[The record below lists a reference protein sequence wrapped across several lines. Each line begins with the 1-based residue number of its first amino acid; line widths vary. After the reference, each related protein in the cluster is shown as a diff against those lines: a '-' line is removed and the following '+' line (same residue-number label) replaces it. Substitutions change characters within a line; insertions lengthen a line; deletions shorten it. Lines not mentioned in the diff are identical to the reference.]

1 MPATPKL
8 NEIIFYKKRNFISL
22 GVVCEISG
30 DKFTVIT
37 EEGKQLILDSEQIVY
52 CSKIDSLKI
61 GNSSD
66 IKLELRSLRKE
77 LDTQRQSVDLKT
89 AWECIYDPKTKSGFK
104 LSDILDLYFNDRS
117 NYKKILLF
125 VWAIQRDETYFKKQD
140 DLIYLN
146 SLEEIQTV
154 IKRKQEAEKKAS
166 EKKAAI
172 KWITDLIDG
181 SIDLQDDDT
190 NKFLKYLE
198 LIKGYAIYID
208 KYESLKEAKS
218 LLNEVGLKDE
228 IAALEFL
235 INIGLWDKNEDP
247 LFKRFGIK
255 HTYPQKVISE
265 SSKLICKDIS
275 YDRFLD
281 ITKLELFSIDDENT
295 KDMDD
300 ALSVELLDDK
310 TRIGVHISNVT
321 SVIESSSYLD
331 KEALKRGETIYLAE
345 GNISMFPSEVVDK
358 LLTLSEKNI
367 RKAVSLFVTFDADFN
382 ISNYE
387 FIQTKIKVKRNISY
401 KEANETYLNS
411 EQGKRLLEIGKVL
424 REKRIKNG
432 AVILQLPTMK
442 ISVSEDTVTSV
453 SKYSMTTDSH
463 NAVAEFMI
471 LLNNLAGRYFAENKI
486 PAIFRSQIENTSEDI
501 NSLDRESDLFPTQ
514 VIKFLRP
521 TKITTIA
528 EPHKFLGIDAYV
540 QISSPIRRYLDLVLQ
555 RQLISCLDGTGPI
568 YSNTALEKIYSQT
581 EMAVKEKRV
590 IEKSR
595 ERYWVLKYLS
605 DNKISELQGVIS
617 SVRDKRV
624 TVYVPEYLLD
634 LPIAVSSDTQLEVGN
649 KAKLFINK
657 IDLNRRKISAS
668 FIN

>member
-22 GVVCEISG
+22 GVMCEISG

-37 EEGKQLILDSEQIVY
+37 EEGMQLILDSEQLVY

-61 GNSSD
+61 GNSSE

-89 AWECIYDPKTKSGFK
+89 AWECLYDPKAKSGFK
-104 LSDILDLYFNDRS
+104 LNDILDLYFNDRS
-117 NYKKILLF
+117 NYNKILLF

-140 DLIYLN
+140 SLIYLN

-154 IKRKQEAEKKAS
+154 IKRKEEAEKKAS
-166 EKKAAI
+166 EKNAAI
-172 KWITDLIDG
+172 KWIKNLIDG
-181 SIDLQDDDT
+181 SSEADNDDV
-190 NKFLKYLE
+190 NKYPKYIE
-198 LIKGYAIYID
+198 LIKGFAIFID
-208 KYESLKEAKS
+208 KYESLKEAK
-218 LLNEVGLKDE
+218 LRLNEVGVKDE

-247 LFKRFGIK
+247 VFKRFAIK
-255 HTYPQKVISE
+255 KTYSQKVISE
-265 SSKLICKDIS
+265 SSELICKDIS

-300 ALSVELLDDK
+300 ALSVELLNDK

-387 FIQTKIKVKRNISY
+387 FVQTKIKVKRNISY
-401 KEANETYLNS
+401 KEANESFLKS
-411 EQGKRLLEIGKVL
+411 QQGVRLLEISRAL
-424 REKRIKNG
+424 REKRVKNG

-442 ISVSEDTVTSV
+442 IIVDDGNVNSI

-463 NAVAEFMI
+463 NVIAEFMV

-581 EMAVKEKRV
+581 EMAVKEKRL

-605 DNKISELQGVIS
+605 DNKISELQGIIS
-617 SVRDKRV
+617 LVRDKRV
-624 TVYVPEYLLD
+624 TVYIPEYLLD
-634 LPIAVSSDTQLEVGN
+634 LPIALSSDSQLEVGN

>member
-1 MPATPKL
+1 MSLTPKL
-8 NEIIFYKKRNFISL
+8 NEILFYKKRNFISL
-22 GVVCEISG
+22 GVVNEISG
-30 DKFTVIT
+30 DKFKVIT
-37 EEGKQLILDSEQIVY
+37 EEGKQLIIESDQVVY
-52 CSKIDSLKI
+52 CSKIDSEKI
-61 GNSSD
+61 GNHSD

-77 LDTQRQSVDLKT
+77 LDLQRESIDLKT
-89 AWECIYDPKTKSGFK
+89 AWECLYDPQAKSGFK
-104 LSDILDLYFNDRS
+104 LHDILDLYFNDGS
-117 NYKKILLF
+117 KYKKILLF
-125 VWAIQRDETYFKKQD
+125 VWALVRDETYFKKQD
-140 DLIYLN
+140 GLIYLN
-146 SLEEIQTV
+146 SLEEIQIV
-154 IKRKQEAEKKAS
+154 IKRKEEVEKKAS
-166 EKKAAI
+166 EKNAAI
-172 KWITDLIDG
+172 KWIKNLIDG
-181 SIDLQDDDT
+181 SSEADNDDV
-190 NKFLKYLE
+190 NKYPKYIE
-198 LIKGYAIYID
+198 LIKGFAIFID
-208 KYESLKEAKS
+208 KYEKLKEAKS

-247 LFKRFGIK
+247 VFKRFGIK
-255 HTYPQKVISE
+255 KTYPQKVLTE
-265 SSKLICKDIS
+265 SNEFIRKDIS
-275 YDRFLD
+275 YDRLLD
-281 ITKLELFSIDDENT
+281 ITILELFSIDDENT
-295 KDMDD
+295 KDIDD
-300 ALSVELLDDK
+300 ALSVELLDNK
-310 TRIGVHISNVT
+310 TRIGVHISNVG

-331 KEALKRGETIYLAE
+331 KEALKRGETIYLPE
-345 GNISMFPSEVVDK
+345 GNITMFPSEVVDK

-367 RKAVSLFVTFDADFN
+367 RKAVSLFVTFDTDFN

-387 FIQTKIKVKRNISY
+387 FIQTKINVKRNISY
-401 KEANETYLNS
+401 EEANESFLKS
-411 EQGKRLLEIGKVL
+411 QQGKRLLEIAKVL

-442 ISVSEDTVTSV
+442 IVVDEGNVNSI

-463 NAVAEFMI
+463 NIIAEFMI

-501 NSLDRESDLFPTQ
+501 NSLDRDNDLFPTQ

-568 YSNTALEKIYSQT
+568 YSNAALEKYYSQT
-581 EMAVKEKRV
+581 EMAVKEKRL

-595 ERYWVLKYLS
+595 ERYWVLKYLL
-605 DNKISELQGVIS
+605 DNNINELDGIIST
-617 SVRDKRV
+617 VRDRRIN
-624 TVYVPEYLLD
+624 VYIPEYLLD
-634 LPIAVSSDTQLEVGN
+634 LPLTPSSDSQLEVGN
-649 KAKLFINK
+649 KAKILINK

>member
-22 GVVCEISG
+22 GVMCEISG

-61 GNSSD
+61 GNSSE

-89 AWECIYDPKTKSGFK
+89 AWECLYDPKTISGFK
-104 LSDILDLYFNDRS
+104 LNDILDLYFNDRS
-117 NYKKILLF
+117 NYNKILLF

-154 IKRKQEAEKKAS
+154 IKRKEEAEKKAS

-190 NKFLKYLE
+190 NKFSKYLE

-208 KYESLKEAKS
+208 KYESLKEAKL
-218 LLNEVGLKDE
+218 LLNEVGIKDE

-247 LFKRFGIK
+247 VFKRFAIK
-255 HTYPQKVISE
+255 KTYSQKVISE
-265 SSKLICKDIS
+265 SSELICKDIS

-300 ALSVELLDDK
+300 ALSVELLNDK

-358 LLTLSEKNI
+358 LLTLSEKNM

-387 FIQTKIKVKRNISY
+387 FVQTKIKVKRNISY
-401 KEANETYLNS
+401 KEANESLLKS
-411 EQGKRLLEIGKVL
+411 QQGKRLLEIAKVL

-442 ISVSEDTVTSV
+442 ISVDDDTVKSV
-453 SKYSMTTDSH
+453 SIYSMTTDAH
-463 NAVAEFMI
+463 NIIAEFMI

-581 EMAVKEKRV
+581 EMAVKEKRL

-595 ERYWVLKYLS
+595 ERYWILKYLS
-605 DNKISELQGVIS
+605 DNKISELQGIIS
-617 SVRDKRV
+617 LVRDKRV
-624 TVYVPEYLLD
+624 TVYIPEYLLD
-634 LPIAVSSDTQLEVGN
+634 LPIALSSDSQLEVGN
-649 KAKLFINK
+649 KAKILINK

-668 FIN
+668 FIE

>member
-61 GNSSD
+61 GNSSE

-89 AWECIYDPKTKSGFK
+89 AWECLYDPKTKSGFK

-154 IKRKQEAEKKAS
+154 IKRKEEAEKKAS

-190 NKFLKYLE
+190 NKFSKYLE

-218 LLNEVGLKDE
+218 LLNEVGIKDE

-235 INIGLWDKNEDP
+235 INIGLWDNNEDP
-247 LFKRFGIK
+247 VFKRFAIK
-255 HTYPQKVISE
+255 KTYSQKVISE
-265 SSKLICKDIS
+265 SSELICKDIS

-321 SVIESSSYLD
+321 SVIESSSSLD

-401 KEANETYLNS
+401 KEANESFLKS
-411 EQGKRLLEIGKVL
+411 QQGVRLLEISRAL
-424 REKRIKNG
+424 REKRVKNG

-442 ISVSEDTVTSV
+442 ISVDDDTVKSV
-453 SKYSMTTDSH
+453 SKHSMTTDAH
-463 NAVAEFMI
+463 NIIAEFMI
-471 LLNNLAGRYFAENKI
+471 LLNNLTGRYFAENKI

-555 RQLISCLDGTGPI
+555 RQLISCLNGTGPI
-568 YSNTALEKIYSQT
+568 YSNAALEKIYSQT
-581 EMAVKEKRV
+581 EMAVKEKRL

-605 DNKISELQGVIS
+605 DNKICELQGIIS

-624 TVYVPEYLLD
+624 TVYIPEYLLD
-634 LPIAVSSDTQLEVGN
+634 LPIALSSDSQLEVGN
-649 KAKLFINK
+649 KAKILINK

>member
-1 MPATPKL
+1 MPATPIL

-30 DKFTVIT
+30 ANFTVIT

-61 GNSSD
+61 GNSSE

-77 LDTQRQSVDLKT
+77 LDTQRQNVDLKT
-89 AWECIYDPKTKSGFK
+89 AWECLYDPKAKSGFK
-104 LSDILDLYFNDRS
+104 LHDILDLYFNDRS
-117 NYKKILLF
+117 NYKKVLLF
-125 VWAIQRDETYFKKQD
+125 VWGIQRDEIYFKKQD

-146 SLEEIQTV
+146 SLEEIQTI
-154 IKRKQEAEKKAS
+154 IKRKEEAEKKAS

-172 KWITDLIDG
+172 KWIADLIDG
-181 SIDLQDDDT
+181 RAQVQDDDT
-190 NKFLKYLE
+190 NKFSKYLE
-198 LIKGYAIYID
+198 LIKGYAIFID
-208 KYESLKEAKS
+208 KYENLKEAKS
-218 LLNEVGLKDE
+218 LLNEVGIKDE

-247 LFKRFGIK
+247 VFKRFAIK
-255 HTYPQKVISE
+255 KTYSQKVISE
-265 SSKLICKDIS
+265 SSELICKDIS

-321 SVIESSSYLD
+321 SVIENTSLLD

-345 GNISMFPSEVVDK
+345 GNISMFPPDVVDK

-367 RKAVSLFVTFDADFN
+367 RKAVSLFVTFDTDFN

-387 FIQTKIKVKRNISY
+387 FIQSKIKVKRNISY
-401 KEANETYLNS
+401 KQANESFLKS
-411 EQGKRLLEIGKVL
+411 QQGKRLLEIAKVL

-442 ISVSEDTVTSV
+442 ISVSEDTVTSI

-463 NAVAEFMI
+463 NAIAEFMI

-501 NSLDRESDLFPTQ
+501 NSLDRDSDLFPTQ

-555 RQLISCLDGTGPI
+555 RQLISCLNGTGPI
-568 YSNTALEKIYSQT
+568 YSNAALEKIYSQT
-581 EMAVKEKRV
+581 EMAVKEKRL

-605 DNKISELQGVIS
+605 DNKIYELQGIIS
-617 SVRDKRV
+617 LVRDKRV

-634 LPIAVSSDTQLEVGN
+634 LPITLSSDSQLEVGN

>member
-1 MPATPKL
+1 
-8 NEIIFYKKRNFISL
+8 
-22 GVVCEISG
+22 
-30 DKFTVIT
+30 
-37 EEGKQLILDSEQIVY
+37 
-52 CSKIDSLKI
+52 
-61 GNSSD
+61 
-66 IKLELRSLRKE
+66 
-77 LDTQRQSVDLKT
+77 
-89 AWECIYDPKTKSGFK
+89 
-104 LSDILDLYFNDRS
+104 
-117 NYKKILLF
+117 
-125 VWAIQRDETYFKKQD
+125 
-140 DLIYLN
+140 
-146 SLEEIQTV
+146 
-154 IKRKQEAEKKAS
+154 
-166 EKKAAI
+166 
-172 KWITDLIDG
+172 
-181 SIDLQDDDT
+181 
-190 NKFLKYLE
+190 
-198 LIKGYAIYID
+198 
-208 KYESLKEAKS
+208 
-218 LLNEVGLKDE
+218 
-228 IAALEFL
+228 L
-235 INIGLWDKNEDP
+235 INIGLWDKKEDP
-247 LFKRFGIK
+247 LFKRFAIK
-255 HTYPQKVISE
+255 KTYSQKVISE
-265 SSKLICKDIS
+265 SSELICKDIS

-401 KEANETYLNS
+401 KEANESFLKS
-411 EQGKRLLEIGKVL
+411 QQGKRLLEIAKVL

-568 YSNTALEKIYSQT
+568 YSNAVLEKIYSQT
-581 EMAVKEKRV
+581 EMAVKEKRL

-605 DNKISELQGVIS
+605 DNKICELQGIIS

-634 LPIAVSSDTQLEVGN
+634 LPIALSSDTQLEVGS
-649 KAKLFINK
+649 KAKILINK

-668 FIN
+668 FINEPYFSNSVADPI

>member
-22 GVVCEISG
+22 GVMCEISG

-61 GNSSD
+61 GNSSE

-89 AWECIYDPKTKSGFK
+89 AWECLYDPKTISGFK
-104 LSDILDLYFNDRS
+104 LNDILDLYFNDRS
-117 NYKKILLF
+117 NYNKILLF

-154 IKRKQEAEKKAS
+154 IKRKEEAEKKAS

-190 NKFLKYLE
+190 NKFSKYLE

-208 KYESLKEAKS
+208 KYESLKEAKL
-218 LLNEVGLKDE
+218 LLNEVGIKDE

-247 LFKRFGIK
+247 VFKRFAIK
-255 HTYPQKVISE
+255 KTYSQKVISE
-265 SSKLICKDIS
+265 SSELICKDIS

-300 ALSVELLDDK
+300 ALSVELLNDK

-358 LLTLSEKNI
+358 LLTLSEKNM

-401 KEANETYLNS
+401 KEANESFLKS
-411 EQGKRLLEIGKVL
+411 QQGKRLLEIAKVL

-442 ISVSEDTVTSV
+442 ISVDDDTVKSV
-453 SKYSMTTDSH
+453 SIYSMTTDAH
-463 NAVAEFMI
+463 NIIAEFMI

-555 RQLISCLDGTGPI
+555 RQLVSCLNGTGPI

-581 EMAVKEKRV
+581 EMAVKEKRL

-605 DNKISELQGVIS
+605 DNKISELQGIIS
-617 SVRDKRV
+617 LVRDKRV
-624 TVYVPEYLLD
+624 TVYIPEYLLD
-634 LPIAVSSDTQLEVGN
+634 LPIALSSDSQLEVGN

>member
-61 GNSSD
+61 GNSSE

-89 AWECIYDPKTKSGFK
+89 AWECLYDPKTISEFK
-104 LSDILDLYFNDRS
+104 LNDILDLYFNDRS

-154 IKRKQEAEKKAS
+154 IKRKEEAEKKAS

-190 NKFLKYLE
+190 NKFSKYLE

-218 LLNEVGLKDE
+218 LLSEVGIKDE

-247 LFKRFGIK
+247 VFKRFAIK
-255 HTYPQKVISE
+255 KTYSQKVISE
-265 SSKLICKDIS
+265 SSELICKDIS

-358 LLTLSEKNI
+358 LLTLSEKNM

-401 KEANETYLNS
+401 KEANESLLKS
-411 EQGKRLLEIGKVL
+411 QQGKRLLEIAKVL

-432 AVILQLPTMK
+432 AIILQLPTMK
-442 ISVSEDTVTSV
+442 ISVDDDTVKSV
-453 SKYSMTTDSH
+453 SIYSMTTDAH
-463 NAVAEFMI
+463 NIIAEFMI

-501 NSLDRESDLFPTQ
+501 NSLDRDNDLFPTQ

-568 YSNTALEKIYSQT
+568 YSNAALEKIYSQT
-581 EMAVKEKRV
+581 EMAVKEKRL

-595 ERYWVLKYLS
+595 ERYWILKYLS
-605 DNKISELQGVIS
+605 DNKISELQGIIS

-624 TVYVPEYLLD
+624 TVYIPEYLLD
-634 LPIAVSSDTQLEVGN
+634 LAIAVSSDDQLEVGN
-649 KAKLFINK
+649 KAKILINK
-657 IDLNRRKISAS
+657 IDLNRRKVSIS

>member
-22 GVVCEISG
+22 GVMCEISG

-61 GNSSD
+61 GNSSE

-89 AWECIYDPKTKSGFK
+89 AWECLYDPKAKSGFK
-104 LSDILDLYFNDRS
+104 LNDILDLYFNDRS
-117 NYKKILLF
+117 NYNKILLF

-154 IKRKQEAEKKAS
+154 IKRKEEAEKKAS

-190 NKFLKYLE
+190 NKFSKYLE

-208 KYESLKEAKS
+208 KYESLKEAKL
-218 LLNEVGLKDE
+218 LLNEVGIKDE

-247 LFKRFGIK
+247 VFKRFAIK
-255 HTYPQKVISE
+255 KTYSQKVISE
-265 SSKLICKDIS
+265 SSELICKDIS

-300 ALSVELLDDK
+300 ALSVELLNDK

-358 LLTLSEKNI
+358 LLTLSEKNM

-401 KEANETYLNS
+401 KEANESFLKS
-411 EQGKRLLEIGKVL
+411 QQGKRLLEIAKVL

-442 ISVSEDTVTSV
+442 ISVDDDTVKSV
-453 SKYSMTTDSH
+453 SIYSMTTDAH
-463 NAVAEFMI
+463 NIIAEFMI

-581 EMAVKEKRV
+581 EMAVKEKRL

-605 DNKISELQGVIS
+605 DNKISELQGIIS
-617 SVRDKRV
+617 LVRDKRV
-624 TVYVPEYLLD
+624 TVYIPEYLLD
-634 LPIAVSSDTQLEVGN
+634 LPIALSSDSQLEVGN